1 MPDWTTIKVSTL
13 VRDRFAAAAKA
24 RGVTM
29 RVLLEG
35 LSHDVMD
42 DALMEAAAAKMARLR
57 DIDPNEW
64 AGYVEEGRGWL
75 EGPDDPVDP

>member
-1 MPDWTTIKVSTL
+1 MSTL
-13 VRDRFAAAAKA
+13 VRDRFATAAKA

-35 LSHDVMD
+35 LSRDVMD

-64 AGYVEEGRGWL
+64 AGYVGEGRGWL
-75 EGPDDPVDP
+75 EGTDDPVDP